1 MSDIVLVVDV
11 AAVLRRGLNRCPC
24 LLIETIGRLLRI
36 CSRRAIRRCRHDEP
50 YCAVGDFL
58 VPESVHDGRV
68 DRGRV
73 SAPHGDPSAALLRQA
88 ESVGVHN
95 EVPHPRLGI
104 EDVPRRRDDDQAPAP
119 GSQTSNLQRP
129 SQVVSVLVSVKPHTQ
144 LESAAVGVARRES
157 RQSRRLVSPVD
168 SSERRLRQGL
178 HGEQVQ
184 RHRPPERHKPSLVP
198 VVGDRHPARAPHR
211 PSQLLGRG
219 SLEGP
224 RGPVSRLAVGAERL
238 WPCEARPTGIRLT
251 RGVEQ
256 PTQPLGGDGAE
267 KLPHH
272 EHGHKCDRQHSN
284 AAGVEFTDCL

>member
-1 MSDIVLVVDV
+1 MQLRRLLRLRQQKRPDGRHRPRGCCHLSARLSLWRRTLRHQRPRLPPLRSVQESGCQRECQDGHDECAGSEKSPNRQRHAAIPRHPMSDIVLIVDV
-11 AAVLRRGLNRCPC
+11 AAVLRRRLNRCPC
-24 LLIETIGRLLRI
+24 LLIETVGRLLRI

-119 GSQTSNLQRP
+119 GSQTSHLQRP

-168 SSERRLRQGL
+168 SSERPGDVFKHLMARCAGAVDWRSGL
-178 HGEQVQ
+178 
-184 RHRPPERHKPSLVP
+184 
-198 VVGDRHPARAPHR
+198 
-211 PSQLLGRG
+211 
-219 SLEGP
+219 
-224 RGPVSRLAVGAERL
+224 
-238 WPCEARPTGIRLT
+238 
-251 RGVEQ
+251 
-256 PTQPLGGDGAE
+256 
-267 KLPHH
+267 
-272 EHGHKCDRQHSN
+272 
-284 AAGVEFTDCL
+284 